1 MHFIFSIFIRAECVI
16 IYIEH
21 YMLAGEN
28 MTTNNHLCFIS
39 DIVEEKH
46 TYQHNQKL
54 CPFCN
59 RDELAE
65 ILDEEG
71 SILLVKNKFATLA
84 DTYQTV
90 LIESN
95 DCSANIST
103 YDKSHM
109 RKIISFGTN
118 HWLKMEQSGD
128 FKSVIFYKNHG
139 PLSGASIKHAHM
151 QIIGLRD
158 IDYRQNIKDEIFEGI
173 EIYREGNCY
182 LNIST
187 KPNAS
192 ALEFNI
198 ITDTRNDNFMADNIQ
213 VVVKYILNHTNCSSF
228 NLFFYQWKNS
238 IICKIASRYITS
250 PFLIGYSISH
260 ITNRLD
266 SIAEELKKNYYN
278 S

>member
-1 MHFIFSIFIRAECVI
+1 M
-16 IYIEH
+16 IYRENN
-21 YMLAGEN
+21 MLAGEN
-28 MTTNNHLCFIS
+28 MATNKHLCFIS
-39 DIVEEKH
+39 DIVKEKH
-46 TYQHNQKL
+46 AYQYHKTL

-65 ILDEEG
+65 ILDEQD
-71 SILLVKNKFATLA
+71 SILLVKNKFATLG

-95 DCSANIST
+95 DCSADIST

-118 HWLKMEQSGD
+118 HWLRMEQSGD

-139 PLSGASIKHAHM
+139 PLSGGSIKHAHM
-151 QIIGLRD
+151 QIIGLKD
-158 IDYRQNIKDEIFEGI
+158 IDYKQNLKDDIFEGI
-173 EIYREGNCY
+173 EIYREGDCY

-187 KPNAS
+187 KPNACS
-192 ALEFNI
+192 TEFNI
-198 ITDTRNDNFMADNIQ
+198 ITNTRNDNFMADNIQ
-213 VVVKYILNHTNCSSF
+213 IVAKHILNCTDCSSF

-238 IICKIASRYITS
+238 IICKISSRYITS
-250 PFLIGYSISH
+250 PFLIGYSIPH

-266 SIAEELKKNYYN
+266 SIAEEIKKAYYN